1 MWVEVEVE
9 CSIGESLACV
19 KGRNSKPL
27 NTHQVVGLGMQVWAG
42 TDTPSLECV
51 LVHMLIP

>member
-1 MWVEVEVE
+1 MWVEVE

-19 KGRNSKPL
+19 KGRNSKPPSGRTWECSL
-27 NTHQVVGLGMQVWAG
+27 DC